1 MEGVMYVRFVTGT
14 WGVSESITLGGV
26 VIATTNGATT
36 LSAATNNALDQ
47 EYVLDLKKWRWF
59 EIDRGTGKRLQCGV
73 TVLDTPG
80 NQYSYGFLDT
90 GYMERLEDG
99 TDFDGTDITCTLQT
113 GDQLPVPQDL
123 FSMTRIV
130 RANLVTVTKNADSDV
145 TLTHLLDGSETGTS
159 YTMSSKDLTH
169 RYANDM
175 EDVYSLP
182 GIFHSFKL
190 STTSDDETKG
200 FEPIYLAVT
209 YQKERE
215 HTQ

>member
-1 MEGVMYVRFVTGT
+1 
-14 WGVSESITLGGV
+14 
-26 VIATTNGATT
+26 
-36 LSAATNNALDQ
+36 LSGATNNALDQ
-47 EYVLDLKKWRWF
+47 EYVLDLKKWKWF
-59 EIDRGTGKRLQCGV
+59 RIDRGTGKRLQCGV

-99 TDFDGTDITCTLQT
+99 TDFDGNDITCTLQV

-123 FSMTRIV
+123 FAMTRTV
-130 RANLVTVTKNADSDV
+130 RANLITMAKNTDSDII
-145 TLTHLLDGSETGTS
+145 LTHLIDGAETGTS
-159 YTMSSKDLTH
+159 YTMSAADASH
-169 RYANDM
+169 RYANDV
-175 EDVYSLP
+175 EDIYSPP

-190 STTSDDETKG
+190 STTSDNETKG
-200 FEPIYLAVT
+200 FEPIYLAIT